1 MDKDLEKW
9 RKDGRHLPKFLR
21 DFHDQKEFFKF
32 LHEFNDPK
40 NIDMIKDI
48 DWVKGQIY
56 FFDICLWTL
65 ARYGWTLQKNSSKQ
79 SFEDLDVIMREFA
92 EKRNEMFSKIL
103 LDNKKGIK

>member
-9 RKDGRHLPKFLR
+9 RKDGKHLPKFLR
-21 DFHDQKEFFKF
+21 DFHEQKEFFKF

-40 NIDMIKDI
+40 NIEMIKDI

-65 ARYGWTLQKNSSKQ
+65 ARYGWTLQKSSSKQ
-79 SFEDLDVIMREFA
+79 SFEDLDVIMREFT

-103 LDNKKGIK
+103 LDKKKD